1 MASGTSAAPSLFLRN
16 ATGLVK
22 GWSGFDAFTFLAI
35 AYAGLI
41 AVMPRAGGD
50 YVWQSRV
57 LDGIPG
63 VVSGAVVG
71 VVGGYVVGGATLGGD
86 SGALIGGVAGLV
98 IGAAIGYLRGGIG

>member
-1 MASGTSAAPSLFLRN
+1 MA
-16 ATGLVK
+16 V
-22 GWSGFDAFTFLAI
+22 TFLAI

-63 VVSGAVVG
+63 IASGAVVG
-71 VVGGYVVGGATLGGD
+71 GVGGLVAGGATLGGD
-86 SGALIGGVAGLV
+86 R
-98 IGAAIGYLRGGIG
+98 AASSAS